1 MIFLQLFIAV
11 ILQGYDDTQM
21 QESRLFNIDMSTRFR
36 EVWADFDPQA
46 TTFIKISQLRDF
58 LIALGSPLGF
68 SDLYD
73 GKRHLQDKF
82 IASLELPMYFD
93 FSKYQ
98 FLDVLDALSFRVM
111 VIDHMKRQ
119 HGEKA
124 EIELDLM
131 DPEEEMRIKQEL
143 QKEIN
148 KLIFQRKSE
157 GIMAVQDMLMRE
169 MK

>member
-1 MIFLQLFIAV
+1 
-11 ILQGYDDTQM
+11 
-21 QESRLFNIDMSTRFR
+21 
-36 EVWADFDPQA
+36 
-46 TTFIKISQLRDF
+46 
-58 LIALGSPLGF
+58 
-68 SDLYD
+68 
-73 GKRHLQDKF
+73 
-82 IASLELPMYFD
+82 MYFD

-169 MK
+169 MKQVSIKDSKKDVNGLSSSHHMAAEATVRRMRRFLDGCRQERMN